1 MSSYTGVDALIQLL
15 KIYTPIENKPFLKE
29 ITPFACIAFLAVYAC
44 LLITDGYYF
53 LVFIVLGF
61 SIGLFYSSHQTAS
74 VDYSH
79 FERHLSYKE
88 QTLEQFSDSL
98 EPAKEVE
105 LYYPP
110 LTIVVNQLLDYVM
123 RDFISSWWTPIN
135 LHHDPTFERLA
146 RERLNV
152 VFLNVQ
158 KILLNQERNDIV
170 MSTLY
175 GVANTLIIHMVHS
188 DAAAAAAAV
197 GKRECRALE
206 DSELSMDDYVIEN
219 PQSPFAQ
226 LLSKEEQHRQ
236 LRSLS
241 QTFLKRTLPAADRD
255 SLLLMSL
262 FKELLATFLF
272 GGILDSL
279 SDPDFLNC
287 WIIDLLSDKDKSKS
301 ITSTVSAAAVLLTE
315 DDSHHAPDAAE
326 EGAVRKSTEDDDSVT
341 SSLDQVTPPDT
352 PEPTRATTAQFK
364 PAPIVT
370 TPKQQQ
376 QQETTVLASLQS
388 PPPPPS
394 PLGPPS
400 MIFSRGSVN
409 FTIMDISAPQPSDQ
423 PLNKTELVYIVQIE
437 RPAMEDHAGSEGGGY
452 VITRSYADFE
462 CFNAILHA
470 RHAKRAARLQ
480 LKLPLDTTTKSWLK
494 KSTTQQKKR
503 VPLEAVGAAL
513 EKYIDTVVQDDELGT
528 DQIILPFLRKEQ
540 RAEIAE
546 GTVTSFAEEYK
557 HEAAQAAAAAAQA
570 AADHTTTSDA
580 ASVNSGK
587 SRSLFSRNSA
597 SNLNVASLASNQK
610 TDSPVAAADE
620 RLSMEHDISNNKWFA
635 PKTKTRQGS
644 VSSMQSNLSKDSA
657 TTVARDDGE
666 DFEDEKKHA
675 ADDDNKSKRQN
686 TPSSINSGNAKA
698 LSSMDVELLIET
710 TYALV
715 VEIFNLTSSNN
726 KAWMRRSIL
735 NLLREIVRRSYAQ
748 FISEQYTDFIEEYMS
763 PDAIVGMLNQLGEQ
777 FWPEGKWMLDNGKEP
792 VQRTEQDKE
801 KSKQLARTMLMNELI
816 PNAVRQLIGD
826 QNCNTAMDR
835 IWARCQDPNLNRVLI
850 LQVLERI
857 IKPILG

>member
-1 MSSYTGVDALIQLL
+1 MAT
-15 KIYTPIENKPFLKE
+15 T
-29 ITPFACIAFLAVYAC
+29 
-44 LLITDGYYF
+44 
-53 LVFIVLGF
+53 F
-61 SIGLFYSSHQTAS
+61 SYSSCLDSRLAS
-74 VDYSH
+74 STPVIKQPLPTIHIWSGTYPTRNRPWS
-79 FERHLSYKE
+79 
-88 QTLEQFSDSL
+88 SDSL

-135 LHHDPTFERLA
+135 VHHDPTFERLA

-175 GVANTLIIHMVHS
+175 GVANTLIIHM
-188 DAAAAAAAV
+188 
-197 GKRECRALE
+197 RECRAWE
-206 DSELSMDDYVIEN
+206 ESELSMDDYVVEN

-241 QTFLKRTLPAADRD
+241 QTFLKRTLPTADRD

-262 FKELLATFLF
+262 FKELLATFVF

-287 WIIDLLSDKDKSKS
+287 WIIDLLSDKNKSKS
-301 ITSTVSAAAVLLTE
+301 ITSTVSAAAVILTADDNHVEEEEDATLLE
-315 DDSHHAPDAAE
+315 PQPDAT
-326 EGAVRKSTEDDDSVT
+326 RKSTEDDDSVT

-352 PEPTRATTAQFK
+352 PEPTRATAAQLK
-364 PAPIVT
+364 PTPIVT
-370 TPKQQQ
+370 TPKQP
-376 QQETTVLASLQS
+376 QETTVLASLQS

-394 PLGPPS
+394 PLAPPS

-437 RPAMEDHAGSEGGGY
+437 RPAMDDHAGSEGGGY

-470 RHAKRAARLQ
+470 RHTKRAAKLQ

-503 VPLEAVGAAL
+503 VPLEAVGAGL
-513 EKYIDTVVQDDELGT
+513 EKYIDTVVQDEELGT
-528 DQIILPFLRKEQ
+528 DQIILPFLRKER
-540 RAEIAE
+540 RADIAE
-546 GTVTSFAEEYK
+546 GTVTSFADEYK
-557 HEAAQAAAAAAQA
+557 HEAAAAV
-570 AADHTTTSDA
+570 DHITTPDT
-580 ASVNSGK
+580 ASISSGK

-597 SNLNVASLASNQK
+597 SNLNVASLASNPK
-610 TDSPVAAADE
+610 TDSSADE
-620 RLSMEHDISNNKWFA
+620 RQSMDHDINSKWFA

-657 TTVARDDGE
+657 TTVAREDAD
-666 DFEDEKKHA
+666 DFEEEKKHTVVDSVA
-675 ADDDNKSKRQN
+675 EDDEPKRQN
-686 TPSSINSGNAKA
+686 TPASIHSSNNAKA

-777 FWPEGKWMLDNGKEP
+777 FWPEGKWMLDNGKEQA
-792 VQRTEQDKE
+792 QRTEQDKE

>member
-1 MSSYTGVDALIQLL
+1 M
-15 KIYTPIENKPFLKE
+15 
-29 ITPFACIAFLAVYAC
+29 
-44 LLITDGYYF
+44 
-53 LVFIVLGF
+53 LGF
-61 SIGLFYSSHQTAS
+61 SIGIFYSNNSAVG
-74 VDYSH
+74 VDYSQL
-79 FERHLSYKE
+79 ERSLSYKE

-98 EPAKEVE
+98 EPAKQVE

-123 RDFISSWWTPIN
+123 RDFVSSWWTPIN
-135 LHHDPTFERLA
+135 VHHDLTFERLA

-175 GVANTLIIHMVHS
+175 GVANTLIIHM
-188 DAAAAAAAV
+188 
-197 GKRECRALE
+197 RECRALE
-206 DSELSMDDYVIEN
+206 ESELSMDDYVIEN

-236 LRSLS
+236 LRGLS
-241 QTFLKRTLPAADRD
+241 QTFLKRTLPTADRD

-301 ITSTVSAAAVLLTE
+301 IASTVSAAAVVLTA
-315 DDSHHAPDAAE
+315 DDNSAPNVRPSSLAAE
-326 EGAVRKSTEDDDSVT
+326 SILEHQQPDFIRKSTEEDNN
-341 SSLDQVTPPDT
+341 LDQTTPPDT
-352 PEPTRATTAQFK
+352 PEPARAAATQLK
-364 PAPIVT
+364 PTPIVT
-370 TPKQQQ
+370 TPKQEQ
-376 QQETTVLASLQS
+376 TMLASLQS

-394 PLGPPS
+394 PLAPPS

-409 FTIMDISAPQPSDQ
+409 FTIMDISAPQPTDQ

-470 RHAKRAARLQ
+470 RHAKRTAKLQ

-494 KSTTQQKKR
+494 KSSTQQKKK
-503 VPLEAVGAAL
+503 VSLEAVGAAL
-513 EKYIDTVVQDDELGT
+513 EKYIDTVVQDEELGT
-528 DQIILPFLRKEQ
+528 DQIILPFLRKER
-540 RAEIAE
+540 RAEIAD

-557 HEAAQAAAAAAQA
+557 DEVVAAAAAATSTSN
-570 AADHTTTSDA
+570 TTTSDT
-580 ASVNSGK
+580 ASTSSGK

-597 SNLNVASLASNQK
+597 SNLNVASLSANSSK
-610 TDSPVAAADE
+610 MDTAEE
-620 RLSMEHDISNNKWFA
+620 RQSLDHDINNKWFA

-644 VSSMQSNLSKDSA
+644 VSSMQSNLSKDSS
-657 TTVARDDGE
+657 TTMTREDGDDSE
-666 DFEDEKKHA
+666 EEKKHTVLDSA
-675 ADDDNKSKRQN
+675 VDDDKPKRQN
-686 TPSSINSGNAKA
+686 TPSTINSNKA

-710 TYALV
+710 TYALI

-777 FWPEGKWMLDNGKEP
+777 FWPEGKWMLDGKEQ
-792 VQRTEQDKE
+792 VERTEQDKE
-801 KSKQLARTMLMNELI
+801 KSKQLARTMLMNEMI

>member
-1 MSSYTGVDALIQLL
+1 MATI
-15 KIYTPIENKPFLKE
+15 
-29 ITPFACIAFLAVYAC
+29 
-44 LLITDGYYF
+44 
-53 LVFIVLGF
+53 F
-61 SIGLFYSSHQTAS
+61 SYSSCLDSRLAS
-74 VDYSH
+74 STPVIRQPASTIRISSDIYPTKS
-79 FERHLSYKE
+79 RRWS
-88 QTLEQFSDSL
+88 SDSL
-98 EPAKEVE
+98 EPATEVE

-135 LHHDPTFERLA
+135 IHHDSTFERLA

-175 GVANTLIIHMVHS
+175 GVANTLIIHM
-188 DAAAAAAAV
+188 
-197 GKRECRALE
+197 RECRALE
-206 DSELSMDDYVIEN
+206 ESELSMDDYVIEN

-241 QTFLKRTLPAADRD
+241 QTFLKRTLPTADRD

-301 ITSTVSAAAVLLTE
+301 ITSTVSAAAVILTA
-315 DDSHHAPDAAE
+315 DDNDAPDVGLVAE
-326 EGAVRKSTEDDDSVT
+326 EGSIRKSTEDDDSVT

-352 PEPTRATTAQFK
+352 PEPTRATAQLK

-370 TPKQQQ
+370 APK

-394 PLGPPS
+394 PLAPPS

-409 FTIMDISAPQPSDQ
+409 FTIMDISAPQPNDQ

-437 RPAMEDHAGSEGGGY
+437 RPAMDDHAGSEGGGY

-470 RHAKRAARLQ
+470 RHAKRAAKLQ

-494 KSTTQQKKR
+494 KSTTQQKKK
-503 VPLEAVGAAL
+503 VPLEAVGSGL

-540 RAEIAE
+540 RADIAE

-557 HEAAQAAAAAAQA
+557 HQAAAAAAA
-570 AADHTTTSDA
+570 AAVDHTTTSDT
-580 ASVNSGK
+580 ASTSSGK

-597 SNLNVASLASNQK
+597 SNLNVANLK
-610 TDSPVAAADE
+610 TDSPAGE
-620 RLSMEHDISNNKWFA
+620 RQSMDYDINNKWFA

-644 VSSMQSNLSKDSA
+644 VSSIQSNLSKDSA
-657 TTVARDDGE
+657 TTMAREDGGE
-666 DFEDEKKHA
+666 DFEEEKKHA
-675 ADDDNKSKRQN
+675 ADDSVADDDKPKRQN
-686 TPSSINSGNAKA
+686 TPLSVNSSNNTKA

-715 VEIFNLTSSNN
+715 VEIFNLTSTNN

-763 PDAIVGMLNQLGEQ
+763 SDAIVGMLNQLGEQ
-777 FWPEGKWMLDNGKEP
+777 FWPEGKWMLDDSKEQ

-850 LQVLERI
+850 LQVMERI

>member
-1 MSSYTGVDALIQLL
+1 MSSSYTGADALVQLL
-15 KIYTPIENKPFLKE
+15 RIYTPIENRPFLKE
-29 ITPFACIAFLAVYAC
+29 IAPFASTAFFVVYAC

-61 SIGLFYSSHQTAS
+61 SAGLFYTSHQTAN

-88 QTLEQFSDSL
+88 QALEQFSESL
-98 EPAKEVE
+98 KPAKEVE

-123 RDFISSWWTPIN
+123 RDFVSSWWTPIN
-135 LHHDPTFERLA
+135 VHHDPTFERLA

-175 GVANTLIIHMVHS
+175 GVANTLIIHM
-188 DAAAAAAAV
+188 
-197 GKRECRALE
+197 RECRALE
-206 DSELSMDDYVIEN
+206 DSELSMDDYVVEN

-236 LRSLS
+236 LRNLS

-301 ITSTVSAAAVLLTE
+301 ITSTVSAAAVILTGNDAGLAAVQE
-315 DDSHHAPDAAE
+315 GSALEQQPDAAI
-326 EGAVRKSTEDDDSVT
+326 RKSTEDDDSVT

-352 PEPTRATTAQFK
+352 PEPTRATAQLK

-370 TPKQQQ
+370 SPK

-394 PLGPPS
+394 PLAPPS

-409 FTIMDISAPQPSDQ
+409 FTIMDISAPQPVDQ

-470 RHAKRAARLQ
+470 RHAKQAAKLQ

-494 KSTTQQKKR
+494 KSSTQQKKK

-513 EKYIDTVVQDDELGT
+513 EKYIDTVVQDEELGT
-528 DQIILPFLRKEQ
+528 DQIILPFLRKER

-546 GTVTSFAEEYK
+546 GTVTSFADEYK
-557 HEAAQAAAAAAQA
+557 HEAAAAAAAA
-570 AADHTTTSDA
+570 AADHTATSDT
-580 ASVNSGK
+580 ASTSSGK
-587 SRSLFSRNSA
+587 SRSLFSRNST
-597 SNLNVASLASNQK
+597 SNLNVASLAAHAKMDNA
-610 TDSPVAAADE
+610 VADE
-620 RLSMEHDISNNKWFA
+620 RQSTDHDINNKWFA

-657 TTVARDDGE
+657 ATVAREDGE
-666 DFEDEKKHA
+666 DFDEEKKPA
-675 ADDDNKSKRQN
+675 VGDSVVDDDKQPKRQN
-686 TPSSINSGNAKA
+686 TPSSINSNNAKA

-777 FWPEGKWMLDNGKEP
+777 FWPEGKWMLDDGKEQ